1 MEKLKRRIVI
11 IGGGLRGLTAAY
23 EIDKAIR
30 KQNLPFEYVVLED
43 RSAVGGMIHTIEM
56 DGYAFDVG
64 ASAFDSRRADISG
77 FSSGIRLGKAKFNS
91 AKVGKLVLFDGNAVI
106 DDGMPTYHGIPLFP

>member
-1 MEKLKRRIVI
+1 MEKMKKRIAI

-30 KQNLPFEYVVLED
+30 EQNLPFEYVILEE
-43 RSAVGGMIHTIEM
+43 RAAVGGMIHTIDM
-56 DGYAFDVG
+56 DGYAIDVG

-77 FSSGIRLGKAKFNS
+77 FSAGIRLGK
-91 AKVGKLVLFDGNAVI
+91 GKAIQQWGQTGVVRWKCGN
-106 DDGMPTYHGIPLFP
+106 